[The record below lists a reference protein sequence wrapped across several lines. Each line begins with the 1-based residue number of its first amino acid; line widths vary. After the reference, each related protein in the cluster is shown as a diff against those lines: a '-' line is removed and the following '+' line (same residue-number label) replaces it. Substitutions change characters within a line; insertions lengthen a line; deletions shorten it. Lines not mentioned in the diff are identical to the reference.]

1 MNLPKYRDSYLAK
14 NSTAYE
20 LYTQWKKSGDNK
32 DRAKLDHHM
41 KVLDNQATEL
51 MKRYPSA

>member
-20 LYTQWKKSGDNK
+20 LYTQWKKTGDNK

-41 KVLDNQATEL
+41 KVLEL
-51 MKRYPSA
+51 DAQELLKRYPSA